1 MEGDFLYKLNVK
13 YNNVLSIKKIYKS
26 SDIT

>member
-13 YNNVLSIKKIYKS
+13 YNNVLSIKKNIKS